1 MPIEQYFC
9 KYKIFKRRGHKLK
22 KLKTTHSNTADAASS
37 VRLPWVGLIPLAL
50 AGFISLLTE
59 IIPAGLLPQ
68 ISEGLG
74 ISEALAG
81 QFITLYALGSV
92 LAAIPLTTATRGWRR
107 RPLLLLSLICFFLFN
122 SVTALSSSYT
132 ITLVARFLAGA
143 AGGVLWGMLAGYAS
157 RMVPD
162 SLKGR
167 AMAVAGIGTPLAM
180 ALGVPAG
187 TILGTLVGW
196 RTVFGI
202 MSVFTVLLIVWILL
216 KVPDFA
222 GQSTNKRL
230 PLHKVFVKPGIRPI
244 LFVVLIWVLAHNILY
259 TYITPYLAQVGLGQR
274 VDIILFVFGIA
285 SVVGL
290 WITGIWIDRMLRP
303 LILCSLAGFAL
314 ASMMFGISSSQPVGI
329 FLAAALWGL
338 TFGGAA
344 SLLQT
349 AVAEAS
355 GDNVD
360 VAQSMLVTAWNLAVS
375 AGGLIGAALLV
386 TVDVLSFPWVMLILV
401 LIALLVVWKAKEHG
415 FTTKSG

>member
-1 MPIEQYFC
+1 M
-9 KYKIFKRRGHKLK
+9 K
-22 KLKTTHSNTADAASS
+22 KLKTTRDDADTASS
-37 VRLPWVGLIPLAL
+37 ARLPWVGLIPLAL

-107 RPLLLLSLICFFLFN
+107 RPLLLLSLIGFFLFN

-132 ITLVARFLAGA
+132 ISLVARFLAGA

-167 AMAVAGIGTPLAM
+167 AMAVVGVATPLAM
-180 ALGVPAG
+180 SFGVPAG
-187 TILGTLVGW
+187 TLLGTLVGW

-202 MSVFTVLLIVWILL
+202 MSLFTFLLIVWVLL

-222 GQSTNKRL
+222 GQLAHKRL
-230 PLHKVFVKPGIRPI
+230 PLHKVFVIPGVRPI
-244 LFVVLIWVLAHNILY
+244 LFVVLIWVFAHNIFY

-274 VDIILFVFGIA
+274 VDTVLFVFGIA
-285 SVVGL
+285 SGVGL

-303 LILCSLAGFAL
+303 FVLISLAGFAL
-314 ASMMFGISSSQPVGI
+314 ASILFGISSNQPVGI
-329 FLAAALWGL
+329 FLAVALWGL

-349 AVAEAS
+349 ALAKAA

-375 AGGLIGAALLV
+375 AGGLIGAVLLV

-401 LIALLVVWKAKEHG
+401 LIALLIVWRARKHG
-415 FTTKSG
+415 FTSKSG